1 MSDEERKPPARG
13 GFTLDGRP
21 VEDALPENWGR
32 PERREGRIGEWGGSS
47 PRHSPKKD
55 GAESYIGGEK
65 SGLAV
70 QNPDQGRGE
79 GGEEG
84 IVSDILRQAASHG
97 PAEEPRPQ
105 HPWGRLGHTLG
116 SDEVDSVQVGE
127 GEEEHGET
135 QTRTLTFWADGFS
148 IEDGPLHAYDAPGN
162 RELLQA
168 IQAGRA
174 PMSLFDVRFDQPL
187 QIVVQQRTGEKYAPP
202 PKVFRSFG
210 GEGNRLGS
218 ITPEISGANT
228 PVNATSPVPGSFSS
242 FPSAASAAPSASKQ
256 DAKIEVDASKPTTN
270 VQVRLADG
278 SRLVVRVNLTHTVG
292 DLRNYIDAARPT
304 DREYILQTTFPPREL
319 PDNETVEQ
327 AKLQNAVVIQRLK

>member
-1 MSDEERKPPARG
+1 MSDDPKAS

-21 VEDALPENWGR
+21 VEDTLPENWGR
-32 PERREGRIGEWGGSS
+32 PERREGRIGEWSDA
-47 PRHSPKKD
+47 PRPSPKKD
-55 GAESYIGGEK
+55 AAESYIGGEK

-70 QNPDQGRGE
+70 QNPEQRGGGGG
-79 GGEEG
+79 GGEDGEL
-84 IVSDILRQAASHG
+84 VNDILRQAA
-97 PAEEPRPQ
+97 R
-105 HPWGRLGHTLG
+105 

-127 GEEEHGET
+127 AQEEEGET

-162 RELLQA
+162 RELLRA

-174 PMSLFDVRFDQPL
+174 PMGLFD
-187 QIVVQQRTGEKYAPP
+187 RTDEKYVSA

-228 PVNATSPVPGSFSS
+228 PVHRASPIPGA
-242 FPSAASAAPSASKQ
+242 FPSTPAAAPKQ
-256 DAKIEVDASKPTTN
+256 DEGKIEVDASKPATN
-270 VQVRLADG
+270 VQLRLSDG
-278 SRLVVRVNLTHTVG
+278 SRLVARVNLTHTVG
-292 DLRNYIDAARPT
+292 DLRNYINAARPT
-304 DREYILQTTFPPREL
+304 NREYILQTTFPPREL
-319 PDNETVEQ
+319 PDTETVEQ

>member
-1 MSDEERKPPARG
+1 MSDDPKAS

-21 VEDALPENWGR
+21 VEDTLPENWGR
-32 PERREGRIGEWGGSS
+32 RERREGRIGEWSDA
-47 PRHSPKKD
+47 PRPSPKKD

-70 QNPDQGRGE
+70 QNPEQRG
-79 GGEEG
+79 GGEDGEL
-84 IVSDILRQAASHG
+84 VSDILRQAASQG
-97 PAEEPRPQ
+97 PAEEPDIPQ
-105 HPWGRLGHTLG
+105 YPWGNVGHTLG
-116 SDEVDSVQVGE
+116 SDEADSVQVGE
-127 GEEEHGET
+127 VEEEEGDT

-162 RELLQA
+162 RELLRA

-174 PMSLFDVRFDQPL
+174 PMGLFDVRFDQPL
-187 QIVVQQRTGEKYAPP
+187 QIVVQQRTDEKYVSA

-228 PVNATSPVPGSFSS
+228 PVHRASPIPGA
-242 FPSAASAAPSASKQ
+242 FPSAPAAAPKQ
-256 DAKIEVDASKPTTN
+256 DEGKIEVDASKPATN
-270 VQVRLADG
+270 VQLRLSDG
-278 SRLVVRVNLTHTVG
+278 SRLVARVNLTHTVG
-292 DLRNYIDAARPT
+292 DLRNYINAARPT

-319 PDNETVEQ
+319 PDTETVEQ